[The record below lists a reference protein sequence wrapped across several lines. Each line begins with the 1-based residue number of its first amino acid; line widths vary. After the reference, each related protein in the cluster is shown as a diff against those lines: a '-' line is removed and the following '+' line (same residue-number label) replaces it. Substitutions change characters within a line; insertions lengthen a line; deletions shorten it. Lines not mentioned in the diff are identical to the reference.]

1 MTPTTATVKTIATTT
16 PDSREDN
23 NSREDDCE
31 DNTRNGDGEDNR
43 NDDGSRDYEPMTPNP
58 HDTTTDEDDNGDG
71 GRGPAVAAVDHGLR
85 LHYICVDKPFKL

>member
-1 MTPTTATVKTIATTT
+1 MKTIATTT

-31 DNTRNGDGEDNR
+31 DDTRNGDGEDNR
-43 NDDGSRDYEPMTPNP
+43 DDDGSRDYEPTTPDP
-58 HDTTTDEDDNGDG
+58 HDTTTDKDDNGDG
-71 GRGPAVAAVDHGLR
+71 GRGPANAAVDHGLR

>member
-1 MTPTTATVKTIATTT
+1 MTPTTATVKTIATMT

-31 DNTRNGDGEDNR
+31 DDTCNGNGEDNR
-43 NDDGSRDYEPMTPNP
+43 DDDGSRDYKPTTLDSL
-58 HDTTTDEDDNGDG
+58 DTTTDKDDNGDG
-71 GRGPAVAAVDHGLR
+71 SRGPAGAAVDHGVR